1 MHKSKFSYAF
11 LLVATLLCLCAPS
24 AKAAD
29 GLGSTQLMASTD
41 DSTPL
46 YMDKDLAREHE
57 RFSSF
62 ATQQVHRMNATII
75 GGRNSMSVHRGSDGK
90 YHASYRAID
99 PNEVICQVRR
109 ADHDP
114 SYFVGVLIYKERIL
128 ESVAKTA
135 EACRRGSFEAV
146 AETPHQV
153 IYSSKR
159 GGGWN

>member
-1 MHKSKFSYAF
+1 MRKNLFPKISLA
-11 LLVATLLCLCAPS
+11 VALLLCLCAPS
-24 AKAAD
+24 LHAAEPVAN
-29 GLGSTQLMASTD
+29 TPLMASTD
-41 DSTPL
+41 EATPL

-57 RFSSF
+57 RFSNF

-75 GGRNSMSVHRGSDGK
+75 GGRNSMHVRRGSDGK

-99 PNEVICQVRR
+99 PNAVICQVRR

-135 EACRRGSFEAV
+135 EACRQGTFEAV